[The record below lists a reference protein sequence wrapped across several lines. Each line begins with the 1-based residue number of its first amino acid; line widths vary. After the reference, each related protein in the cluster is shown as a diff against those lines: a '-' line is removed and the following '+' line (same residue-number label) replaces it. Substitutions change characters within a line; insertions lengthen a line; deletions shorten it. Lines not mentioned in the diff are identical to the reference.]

1 MSNPCIF
8 LYNDQMIVGLLVS
21 LLGVLV
27 FLFIFWKRLKE
38 DYASEI
44 VFKTA
49 FSIIFGVIIAT
60 LISLKFFADWFLF
73 AGLLGAM
80 AGLYSSVVRLRIRFY
95 ETLEAFVVGSLPFL
109 SFVFLTDSV
118 MSSSLSS
125 FSGFLV
131 ILVLLFIFYFLDV
144 NYKNFTWYRSGR
156 IGFVGLSTLAIFFLV
171 RSAIAI
177 FGITMLSFVGKYESI
192 VSGSLAFIICL
203 VLFNLGRKE

>member
-1 MSNPCIF
+1 
-8 LYNDQMIVGLLVS
+8 MIVGTLVS
-21 LLGVLV
+21 LLGVIV

-44 VFKTA
+44 IFKTA
-49 FSIIFGVIIAT
+49 FSIIFGVIIFT
-60 LISLKFFADWFLF
+60 LISFRFFADWFLF
-73 AGLLGAM
+73 GGMLGALI
-80 AGLYSSVVRLRIRFY
+80 GLWISVARLKIRFY
-95 ETLEAFVVGSLPFL
+95 ETLEAFVVGSLPYL

-118 MSSSLSS
+118 ATSSLSS
-125 FSGFLV
+125 FSGFLM
-131 ILVLLFIFYFLDV
+131 ILVLLFVFYFLDV

-171 RSAIAI
+171 RSTIAI

-192 VSGSLAFIICL
+192 VSGIMAFIICL